1 MRVGR
6 TGTGRS
12 LEPARDAGSFDAEA
26 AGWVVQRE
34 DGFIGLV
41 GPFWSKIHDGRR
53 RFGFL
58 AEERHANL
66 VGIVQGGM
74 LMTFADRGL
83 GIMAWEAAAGRP
95 SVTASFEMQF
105 VGAGR
110 IGGFIELEGEVL
122 RRTASLVFMRGLV
135 WAGRGLVASCQGSWK
150 ILSERRAGADSLGG
164 GEVPGS

>member
-1 MRVGR
+1 MRVEKAGKR
-6 TGTGRS
+6 QS
-12 LEPARDAGSFDAEA
+12 LQPSSDAAAFDPGA
-26 AGWVVQRE
+26 AGWSFQGE
-34 DGFIGLV
+34 TGFIGLV
-41 GPFWSKIHDGRR
+41 GPFWSKVDEGGRR
-53 RFGFL
+53 RFGFM

-83 GIMAWEAAAGRP
+83 GIMAWDVAGKP

-110 IGGFIELEGEVL
+110 IGSFLELEGEVL
-122 RRTASLVFMRGLV
+122 RKTASLVFMRGLV

-150 ILSERRAGADSLGG
+150 ILSERRAGAPSRSEGDAPNS
-164 GEVPGS
+164 

>member
-1 MRVGR
+1 VAERRPSGKAGFDPGAEGWAMQGE
-6 TGTGRS
+6 TG
-12 LEPARDAGSFDAEA
+12 F
-26 AGWVVQRE
+26 V
-34 DGFIGLV
+34 GLV
-41 GPFWSKIHDGRR
+41 GPFWSKMDAGRR
-53 RFGFL
+53 RFGFM

-83 GIMAWEAAAGRP
+83 GIMAWDAAAGRP

-122 RRTASLVFMRGLV
+122 RKTSSLVFMRGLV
-135 WAGRGLVASCQGSWK
+135 WAGRNLVASCQGSWK
-150 ILSERRAGADSLGG
+150 ILSERRGAAAPAGQ
-164 GEVPGS
+164 GEISGP